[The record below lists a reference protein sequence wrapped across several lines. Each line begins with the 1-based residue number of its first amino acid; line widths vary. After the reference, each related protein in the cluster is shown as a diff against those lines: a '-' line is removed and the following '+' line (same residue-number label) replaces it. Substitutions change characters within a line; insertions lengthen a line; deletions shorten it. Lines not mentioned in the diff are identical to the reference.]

1 VNLLVTLVFWMGVV
15 FETPLIMFT
24 VAKAGIVS
32 PDAMARARRLIIVL
46 AFLLGA
52 MITPTF
58 DPLNQTLVALPFL
71 VLYEVGL
78 RLARFAKPKP
88 RPEEAAQGTA

>member
-1 VNLLVTLVFWMGVV
+1 MGVV

-24 VAKAGIVS
+24 AAKAGVVS
-32 PDAMARARRLIIVL
+32 PEAMARARRLIIVF

-71 VLYEVGL
+71 ALYEVGL
-78 RLARFAKPKP
+78 RLARFARP
-88 RPEEAAQGTA
+88 RAKAEEAAEGTV